1 MDIRLLEYFVV
12 VADERNVTRAAQRLY
27 AAQSTVSAGL
37 RSLEQELGVALLE
50 RTTRSISLTPAG
62 EDLLVSARSIVDE
75 WAGMREAASESTAGI
90 RGRVSMGTFT
100 AMPLMDLPRVLG
112 QFRRDFP
119 LVDVHLTASPS
130 GSTGLVDDVLQG
142 RLDLAFTTVPPPAG
156 LMAHEL
162 AQVPYVALVPE
173 GHALAEADE
182 VDLATLAG
190 QPWVDVLP
198 GYGNRVQIDRVLAQ
212 RGLSRRVVAEIEAMP
227 SIPEY
232 VAAGLGVALIPE
244 GVQSPGCVTLP
255 ITDLSERWILS
266 LVVGASAARRR
277 HVDALRR
284 AIATAPLRLV

>member
-1 MDIRLLEYFVV
+1 MDIRLLEYFVT
-12 VADERNVTRAAQRLY
+12 VADERSVTCAAQRLY

-50 RTTRSISLTPAG
+50 RTTRSISLTSAG
-62 EDLLVSARSIVDE
+62 EDLLASARSIIDG
-75 WAGMREAASESTAGI
+75 WASMRETAAESTAGV
-90 RGRVSMGTFT
+90 RGRLSIGTFT

-112 QFRRDFP
+112 RFRRDFP

-156 LMAHEL
+156 LIAHEL

-173 GHALAEADE
+173 GHELAGVGA
-182 VDLATLAG
+182 VDLATLAEL
-190 QPWVDVLP
+190 PWVDVLP
-198 GYGNRVQIDRVLAQ
+198 GYGNRVQVDRVLAQ
-212 RGLSRRVVAEIEAMP
+212 RGLSRRIVAEIEAMP

-232 VAAGLGVALIPE
+232 VAAGLGVAVIPE
-244 GVQSPGCVTLP
+244 GVDSPGCMSLP
-255 ITDLSERWILS
+255 IVDMPESWILS
-266 LVVGASAARRR
+266 LVVGARAARRR

-284 AIATAPLRLV
+284 AIAAAPLRLV

>member
-1 MDIRLLEYFVV
+1 MDIRLLEYFVA
-12 VADERNVTRAAQRLY
+12 VADERNVTRAAERLY

-37 RSLEQELGVALLE
+37 RSLEQELGVALFE

-62 EDLLVSARSIVDE
+62 EDLLSSARSIVDE
-75 WAGMREAASESTAGI
+75 WESMREAASESRTGL
-90 RGRVSMGTFT
+90 RGRVSIGTFT

-112 QFRRDFP
+112 QFGRDFP

-130 GSTGLVDDVLQG
+130 GSTGLVDDVMQG

-156 LMAHEL
+156 LIAHEL

-173 GHALAEADE
+173 GHALAEAGE

-232 VAAGLGVALIPE
+232 VAAGLGVALIPD
-244 GVQSPGCVTLP
+244 GVESPGCARLP
-255 ITDLSERWILS
+255 VADLAEPWVLS
-266 LVVGASAARRR
+266 LVVGTSAARRR

-284 AIATAPLRLV
+284 ALAAAPLRLV